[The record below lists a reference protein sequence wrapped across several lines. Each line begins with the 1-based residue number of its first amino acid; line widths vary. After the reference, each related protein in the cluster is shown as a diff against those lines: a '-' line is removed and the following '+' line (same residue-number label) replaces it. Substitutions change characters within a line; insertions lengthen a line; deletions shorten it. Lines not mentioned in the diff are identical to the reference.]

1 MEHNFRVLDFNVY
14 NENTNKDGSSDEEAT
29 SEPNS
34 QFIIQMF
41 GLNEQGKTCSIFVE
55 KFKPFFYLLVDETWD
70 LQKKMRFWAH
80 IKTKVG
86 KKSENNITNCIIV
99 KRKKLYGF
107 DEGKEYKFVKFEFAD
122 INTFNKTKNLW
133 YSSYQNGHTL
143 LKNGYVFEN
152 TNINLYEAN
161 IPPLLRFFHI
171 KEMSPSGW
179 ISLPKNKTHEICGII
194 ELIKIK

>member
-1 MEHNFRVLDFNVY
+1 MEHNFRVLDFNVF
-14 NENTNKDGSSDEEAT
+14 NENTNKEGSSDEET
-29 SEPNS
+29 TTEPNS

-86 KKSENNITNCIIV
+86 KNSENNITNCIIV

-122 INTFNKTKNLW
+122 INTFNKTKTYGTHL
-133 YSSYQNGHTL
+133 
-143 LKNGYVFEN
+143 
-152 TNINLYEAN
+152 TNPEEEGT
-161 IPPLLRFFHI
+161 PF
-171 KEMSPSGW
+171 
-179 ISLPKNKTHEICGII
+179 
-194 ELIKIK
+194 